1 MKAELNINTDELRQ
15 QITEDVIM
23 ALKPLLN
30 GKGADDD
37 TLLDKK
43 GLAKYLNMS
52 ESWVSEQ
59 TRLRKLPFFK
69 VGGDNRYRKRDID
82 RWLDSHK
89 SLPVTSLPT
98 GAKIVKSIY
107 GRG

>member
-1 MKAELNINTDELRQ
+1 MKAELFINTDELRE
-15 QITEDVIM
+15 QITQDVIR
-23 ALKPLLN
+23 ALKPFLN
-30 GKGADDD
+30 GRGEDDD
-37 TLLDKK
+37 SLFDKK
-43 GLAKYLNMS
+43 GLAQYLNMS

-59 TRLRKLPFFK
+59 TRLRKIPFHK

-89 SLPVTSLPT
+89 SLPVTPLPT

-107 GRG
+107 GKG